1 MIRKSEIR
9 GFEIPGQLE
18 RLKVRLFA
26 DDTSAFL
33 SEFDDYSTLDRLLR
47 TWCMAAKARF
57 NIQKTEIIP
66 VGSARFREE
75 FIAAYKATGRWR
87 NYPPNVR
94 VAVEGSVVR
103 ILGAFFG
110 NGIDDGGVWAP
121 ILDKVCAALERWGH
135 AHTTLEGRRHIVQ
148 FTAAGMTQF
157 LAEVQGMPGRVLQR
171 LRAIARNFLWKG
183 NEHPTVALE
192 QLHQ

>member
-1 MIRKSEIR
+1 MIRKSNIW
-9 GFEIPGQLE
+9 GFQIPGQLE
-18 RLKVRLFA
+18 RLKVQLFA

-33 SEFDDYSTLDRLLR
+33 SEFDEYSTLERILR

-57 NIQKTEIIP
+57 NIQKMEIIL

-75 FIAAYKATGRWR
+75 FTAAYKATGRWR
-87 NYPPNVR
+87 DYPPNVR

-110 NGIDDGGVWAP
+110 NGIDDCGVWAP
-121 ILDKVCAALERWGH
+121 ILDK
-135 AHTTLEGRRHIVQ
+135 GRHHVIQ
-148 FTAAGMTQF
+148 FTAAG
-157 LAEVQGMPGRVLQR
+157 GMPDHILRR
-171 LRAIARNFLWKG
+171 LRAITRNFLWKG

-192 QLHQ
+192 QLHQPYTTINVMCSNNTFV